1 MLSRNTEI
9 FPLATETAVKL
20 GLVILLLTHTHAHA
34 ARVGEAAEQRVCG
47 RQGQMAGGSR
57 HLRMRQLQERWEFE
71 AGRWGFHEGKLQPGL
86 QEPVFFE
93 ERTSANSPRLEGSGR
108 NGASER

>member
-1 MLSRNTEI
+1 M
-9 FPLATETAVKL
+9 
-20 GLVILLLTHTHAHA
+20 HAHA

-86 QEPVFFE
+86 QEPVFFRGEDTGQLVQAGRKRE
-93 ERTSANSPRLEGSGR
+93 EMERARDDETIPGDEGRGR
-108 NGASER
+108 GL